1 MEQEKTYRAAACK
14 DTVLLAFFAVV
25 LTLMVAYVA
34 YEAVCAVPE
43 YAVPVI
49 LAAIAAVG
57 VLCSLLLQISRF
69 LKKHAAMVYQN
80 ENHVPKDGEE
90 LTHA

>member
-1 MEQEKTYRAAACK
+1 MEQEKVYRAAVRK
-14 DTVLLAFFAVV
+14 DTILLAFFAAV
-25 LTLMVAYVA
+25 LTLIVAYVA
-34 YEAVCAVPE
+34 YEAVCAMPE

-57 VLCSLLLQISRF
+57 VLCSLLLQIGRF

-80 ENHVPKDGEE
+80 ENHITQDGKESA
-90 LTHA
+90 HV